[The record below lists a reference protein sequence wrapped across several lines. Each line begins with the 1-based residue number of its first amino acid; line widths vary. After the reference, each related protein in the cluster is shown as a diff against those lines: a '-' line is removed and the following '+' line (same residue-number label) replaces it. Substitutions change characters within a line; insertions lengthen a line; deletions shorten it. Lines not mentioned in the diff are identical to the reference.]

1 MGYRHMK
8 KEFLTTVFIRARE
21 RLLRR
26 AAAIVDSD
34 AEAQDLVQEAFCR
47 LWSSPRQPGDESAA
61 EALALTAVRNAG
73 IDALRSRARHRET
86 PVEDAEAELGEEP
99 SSDSEADETFSRVS
113 HIIDLSVSPR
123 DRDIFFRRERD
134 GWEYS
139 EIAGHFSI
147 SESNARQIV
156 ARTRR
161 TVRDTYL
168 KLYRR

>member
-1 MGYRHMK
+1 MK

-34 AEAQDLVQEAFCR
+34 TEAEDLVQEAFCR
-47 LWSSPRQPGDESAA
+47 LWSARRQPDDESGA
-61 EALALTAVRNAG
+61 EALAMTAVRNAG
-73 IDALRSRARHRET
+73 IDALRSRARHPET
-86 PVEDAEAELGEEP
+86 PVEDAEAELAEDP
-99 SSDSEADETFSRVS
+99 SAASEADETFSRVS
-113 HIIDLSVSPR
+113 HIMDFSLSPR

-139 EIAGHFSI
+139 EIAEHFSI

-161 TVRDTYL
+161 SVRDTYL